1 MKCKAC
7 GKKIN
12 KETTKI
18 IMTFSISNPEDMD
31 IKVENKY
38 KKISM
43 AMCINNRKQLHEL
56 LDKTLDKIGTEIFV
70 QKTKGD

>member
-7 GKKIN
+7 GKKTD

-18 IMTFSISNPEDMD
+18 IMTFSVSQPEDMD

-38 KKISM
+38 SKLSM
-43 AMCINNRKQLHEL
+43 EMCIRNRKQLHEL
-56 LDKTLDKIGTEIFV
+56 LDKTLDKISSEIFC
-70 QKTKGD
+70 KK